1 VSSTLFGWSEDTL
14 SSCFACIYLAN
25 QANTDAITQEML
37 DWHLLT
43 LVRKSTSSDTPNWYQ
58 AMNGL
63 YANGYWDAMV
73 KELETGTDIEVAR
86 ELWMKSCKRVMD

>member
-1 VSSTLFGWSEDTL
+1 
-14 SSCFACIYLAN
+14 
-25 QANTDAITQEML
+25 
-37 DWHLLT
+37 
-43 LVRKSTSSDTPNWYQ
+43 
-58 AMNGL
+58 MNGL